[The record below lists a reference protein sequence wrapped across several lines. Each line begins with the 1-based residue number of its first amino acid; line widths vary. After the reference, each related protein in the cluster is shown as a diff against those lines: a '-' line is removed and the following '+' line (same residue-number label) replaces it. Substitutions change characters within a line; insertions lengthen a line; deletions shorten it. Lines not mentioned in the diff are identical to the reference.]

1 MPAASENSPHEANCI
16 RKTNSF
22 RLITNLFRLN
32 GKDSEGT
39 KMNSNAPVTLKE
51 LTVLRLDDMHLV
63 VGPDSEPDLDLL
75 EIEEAKKHFED
86 HPDAEAFWAGRL
98 LADRK
103 STRIAA

>member
-1 MPAASENSPHEANCI
+1 
-16 RKTNSF
+16 
-22 RLITNLFRLN
+22 
-32 GKDSEGT
+32 
-39 KMNSNAPVTLKE
+39 MNKNAPVIMMEPTILK
-51 LTVLRLDDMHLV
+51 LDDMHLV
-63 VGPDSEPDLDLL
+63 VGPDSEPDLDIL